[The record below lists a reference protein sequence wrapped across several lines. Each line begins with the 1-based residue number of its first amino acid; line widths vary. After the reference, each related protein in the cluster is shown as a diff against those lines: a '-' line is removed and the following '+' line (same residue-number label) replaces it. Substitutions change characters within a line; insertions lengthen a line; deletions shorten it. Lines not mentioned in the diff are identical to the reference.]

1 MFFYLILLGRVGKS
15 GLGLVW
21 IGGKKLMPLSFFL
34 PCRRSAFGWG
44 GGGKGCSVPGV
55 VLSGVKIDGFR

>member
-1 MFFYLILLGRVGKS
+1 MGKS

-34 PCRRSAFGWG
+34 PCRRSAFGG
-44 GGGKGCSVPGV
+44 GGNGCSVPGV